1 MGSLKAHPLF
11 EEKNKFFVEPILL
24 VVLDQVFKMIWKN
37 DNLHSAHVGCA
48 EFLGTHASEANFF
61 PYLGDISFL
70 RSFKGCLVLLQL
82 DEDLSK
88 LLIVSNMLIEDLCSF
103 IELIIEASIT
113 TFL

>member
-1 MGSLKAHPLF
+1 
-11 EEKNKFFVEPILL
+11 VEAILL

-37 DNLHSAHVGCA
+37 DNLHSTHVSCA

-70 RSFKGCLVLLQL
+70 RSFKRCLVLLQL

-88 LLIVSNMLIEDLCSF
+88 LLIVSNMLIEDFCSF
-103 IELIIEASIT
+103 VELIIEAPIT